1 MLVKPLNSD
10 LFQVSVLYT
19 ILVVFTLRLRG
30 NSRRLNVSK
39 GSSQLLAQKKRYT
52 E

>member
-10 LFQVSVLYT
+10 LFLVSVLYT

-30 NSRRLNVSK
+30 NVRK
-39 GSSQLLAQKKRYT
+39 GSSQLLAQNKCYT